1 MKKMLSLVIAGI
13 LLLSCCIGVGAAVPE
28 IVTPMWDNINTMNNS
43 INFSGTDGV
52 AQASVFGKSG
62 TTAVSGTL
70 EVYKQTTN
78 GWEFVG
84 SDSDSVS
91 GIYMSLQVAFD
102 GEEGEY
108 YKAVFKVSV
117 TRNGVVEPETKTVYK
132 TC

>member
-108 YKAVFKVSV
+108 YKAVFEVSV

>member
-1 MKKMLSLVIAGI
+1 MKKVMSLVIAGI
-13 LLLSCCIGVGAAVPE
+13 LLLSCCIGVGAAVPD
-28 IVTPMWDNINTMNNS
+28 IVTPMWDNINTMKNN
-43 INFSGTDGV
+43 IVFDGTDGV

-108 YKAVFKVSV
+108 YKAVFEVSV

>member
-1 MKKMLSLVIAGI
+1 MKKLISLLVAGI

-28 IVTPMWDNINTMNNS
+28 IITPMWDNINNLSSNIS
-43 INFSGTDGV
+43 FDGTDGY
-52 AQASVFGKSG
+52 AQGTVFGKSG
-62 TTAVSGTL
+62 TSGISGTL
-70 EVYKQTTN
+70 EVYKQTSN

-91 GIYMSLQVAFD
+91 GNFMTLKVEFD
-102 GEEGEY
+102 GKEGEY
-108 YKAVFKVSV
+108 FKSVFSVSV

>member
-1 MKKMLSLVIAGI
+1 MKKVMSLVIAGI
-13 LLLSCCIGVGAAVPE
+13 LLLSSCIGVGAVMPD
-28 IVTPMWDNINTMNNS
+28 IVTPMWDNINTMKNN
-43 INFSGTDGV
+43 IVFDGTDGV
-52 AQASVFGKSG
+52 AQASVIGKSG

-84 SDSDSVS
+84 SDSDSVN
-91 GIYMSLQVAFD
+91 GIHMSLQVAFD

-108 YKAVFKVSV
+108 YKAVFEVSV